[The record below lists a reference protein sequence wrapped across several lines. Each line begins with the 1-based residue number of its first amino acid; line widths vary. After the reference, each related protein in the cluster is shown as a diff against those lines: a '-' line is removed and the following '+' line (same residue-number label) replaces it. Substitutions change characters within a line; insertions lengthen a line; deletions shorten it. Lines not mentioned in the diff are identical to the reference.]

1 MSPTHLTY
9 RPDYTKSIQEIENPR
24 AQNGL
29 LEKYRMLSLLQQK
42 QAALQ
47 KLQEK
52 HMHERQLYTS
62 ENMKDRWNN
71 NNINNTNTYD
81 SSKNDLRQNN
91 SNVPNNEYDIVER
104 FKKLSTEDTMQ
115 LRTLRVQESIRQTL
129 AASNGSNKEGLEDVT
144 KTPELLH
151 QLSLQDLNIV
161 DMLADPRWSG
171 MKYYGGTDYRND
183 FSRKD
188 HSKYF

>member
-62 ENMKDRWNN
+62 ENMKNRWNN

-144 KTPELLH
+144 KNPELLH

>member
-52 HMHERQLYTS
+52 HMHERQFYTS
-62 ENMKDRWNN
+62 ENLKDRWNN

-144 KTPELLH
+144 KNPELLH

>member
-9 RPDYTKSIQEIENPR
+9 RPDYTKSIQEIENPH

-52 HMHERQLYTS
+52 HVHERQLYTS
-62 ENMKDRWNN
+62 ENMKNRWNN

>member
-52 HMHERQLYTS
+52 HMHERQFYTS

-144 KTPELLH
+144 KNPELLH

>member
-1 MSPTHLTY
+1 MSPTHLSY
-9 RPDYTKSIQEIENPR
+9 KLDYNKSVQEFEKPHT
-24 AQNGL
+24 QNGL
-29 LEKYRMLSLLQQK
+29 LEKYRMLSILQQR

-52 HMHERQLYTS
+52 HMHEKQLYTS
-62 ENMKDRWNN
+62 ENMNGRWNN
-71 NNINNTNTYD
+71 NNINNATTYD

-91 SNVPNNEYDIVER
+91 SNVTNNEYDIVER

-129 AASNGSNKEGLEDVT
+129 AASNGFHKEGLEDVT
-144 KTPELLH
+144 KNPELLH

>member
-1 MSPTHLTY
+1 MSPTHLSYKT
-9 RPDYTKSIQEIENPR
+9 DYNKSIQEIENPH

-29 LEKYRMLSLLQQK
+29 LEKYRMLSLLQQR

-52 HMHERQLYTS
+52 HMHEKQLYIS
-62 ENMKDRWNN
+62 ENMNDRWNN
-71 NNINNTNTYD
+71 NNINNTNRYD

-129 AASNGSNKEGLEDVT
+129 AASNSFNKEGLEDVT
-144 KTPELLH
+144 KNPELLH

>member
-1 MSPTHLTY
+1 MSPTHLSY

-52 HMHERQLYTS
+52 HMHERQFYTS

-144 KTPELLH
+144 KNPELLH